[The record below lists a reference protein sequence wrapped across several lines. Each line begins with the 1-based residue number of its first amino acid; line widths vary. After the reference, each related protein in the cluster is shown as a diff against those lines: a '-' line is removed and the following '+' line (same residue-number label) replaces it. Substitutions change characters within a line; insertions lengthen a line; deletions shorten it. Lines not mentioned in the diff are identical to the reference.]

1 MEKLIAVRHPRLLE
15 LMLSPLVACTRFS
28 DMTVAENH
36 RWRDRN
42 QYEGCIYGVGR
53 PIKKSIP
60 HGAWMYVIE
69 MNNTGRGRIEG
80 IGLIRNINRNR
91 KRYDIY
97 SDHNYNLEIYGG
109 KYRLSREELLGH
121 SGWSQTPPRPKH
133 RPVKL
138 VVVSSFA
145 KTPRK
150 GSLFC
155 KLEDR
160 LFRGKGHLKRGWGI
174 TILPPAITSCPE
186 LAVAHNIALSFKHK
200 YAQTPE

>member
-1 MEKLIAVRHPRLLE
+1 MVLRRARSPE
-15 LMLSPLVACTRFS
+15 LMFPPLVACTRFS
-28 DMTVAENH
+28 DATIAENH

-42 QYEGCIYGVGR
+42 DYEGCIYGVSR
-53 PIKKSIP
+53 PIKESIN

-91 KRYDIY
+91 KKHTIY
-97 SDHNYNLEIYGG
+97 SDRNYNLEIYGG

-121 SGWSQTPPRPKH
+121 SGWSRTPPRPRH

-138 VVVSSFA
+138 VVVSPFT
-145 KTPRK
+145 KVPRE
-150 GSLFC
+150 GSLLC

-174 TILPPAITSCPE
+174 TLLPPAITRCPE